1 MKRGRLGKA
10 GRAEM
15 VPIAENRRGSQSADG
30 RSARDL
36 WRFEAEAWAQGYSL
50 VAGGDE
56 AGRGPWAG
64 PVVAAFVIL
73 RREDPIAGVDDSK
86 KLTRERRRELFD
98 EIRARALAYGI
109 GEASPREIDRLNIL
123 EATRLA
129 FQRAFAALTPAPD
142 FVLLDHIR
150 LGWLRVPSR
159 SFPKGDSLSASIAA
173 ASILAKETR
182 DRHMEAMDQAFPGY
196 GFGRHMGY
204 GTPEH
209 QEALRR
215 LGPCEIHRRSFKP
228 VACLCQK
235 PVGITPS
242 LFASEEVE

>member
-1 MKRGRLGKA
+1 MVRVSDWGPSLRMGVGRMLD
-10 GRAEM
+10 
-15 VPIAENRRGSQSADG
+15 Q
-30 RSARDL
+30 
-36 WRFEAEAWAQGYSL
+36 WRFEREAWQDGYRL

-86 KLTRERRRELFD
+86 KLSRKERRRLFG
-98 EIRARALAYGI
+98 EIRQRAAGFGI
-109 GEASPREIDRLNIL
+109 GSATSQEIDRMNIL

-129 FQRAFAALTPAPD
+129 FQRAYESLHPLPE

-150 LGWLRVPSR
+150 LAWLRLPSR
-159 SFPKGDSLSASIAA
+159 SIPKGDALSASIGA

-182 DRHMEAMDQAFPGY
+182 DRHMEEMDRAYPGY
-196 GFGRHMGY
+196 GFARHKGY

-215 LGPCEIHRRSFKP
+215 LGPCGIHRMSFRPIRRLLESGRKAP
-228 VACLCQK
+228 
-235 PVGITPS
+235 PD
-242 LFASEEVE
+242 LFSFPP